1 MDKELK
7 SIISS
12 LVPPGNLALCISE
25 FNPITHGRWLR
36 TLLQCLGNEDQDG
49 SRRVVGKGQ
58 AALWG
63 ALV

>member
-25 FNPITHGRWLR
+25 FNPVTQWEVAPNLIAMFR
-36 TLLQCLGNEDQDG
+36 
-49 SRRVVGKGQ
+49 
-58 AALWG
+58 
-63 ALV
+63 